1 MSELGYD
8 ITRGGVTVHQMPSIP
23 FMAISWS
30 IVANTQ
36 TSSSPFTSAGQTNE
50 LAGSRWKAS
59 FSYNQG
65 VGKDKDIGKIRA
77 FLAKLRGASG
87 RFYASDA
94 SWCSNLGSFG
104 NDGSTSVTVVIP
116 ETTVQGGNL
125 FPATDLTP
133 SETLYPNSGDGEYI
147 YSEYTF
153 TLSYNYN
160 IDEGIYLQN
169 DLSSGATTCTVN
181 EIAVDYIFENS
192 NPWDFSQG
200 IHPEY
205 DNYYNQGLLLL
216 NEKLS
221 KIQDS
226 NSVLLNQGDYIRIDD
241 SLRMIVEDFNTG
253 DTGITFEPPLI
264 HPATS
269 GTQVNVNNVGVIM
282 RLIDDEQA
290 NFNVGGGQIHDSITF
305 SAIEAL

>member
-36 TSSSPFTSAGQTNE
+36 TSSSPFTNAGQTNE

-94 SWCSNLGSFG
+94 SWCTKLGVLGDDS
-104 NDGSTSVTVVIP
+104 SASVTVVIP
-116 ETTVQGGNL
+116 ETTVQGANL
-125 FPATDLTP
+125 FPANDLTP
-133 SETLYPNSGDGEYI
+133 SETLYPNSGGGSYT
-147 YSEYTF
+147 YPEYTF
-153 TLSYNYN
+153 TLSFSYDA
-160 IDEGIYLQN
+160 DENIYLQS
-169 DLSSGATTCTVN
+169 DLSSGATTCTINAIDINDTFV
-181 EIAVDYIFENS
+181 NS
-192 NPWDFSQG
+192 NPWDYSQG
-200 IHPEY
+200 VRPEY
-205 DNYYNQGLLLL
+205 DKYLSDGMKELYKKINSEPQLNLL
-216 NEKLS
+216 KM
-221 KIQDS
+221 
-226 NSVLLNQGDYIRIDD
+226 GDYIRIDD
-241 SLRMIVEDFNTG
+241 ALRMVVEDMNEG
-253 DTGITFEPPLI
+253 DDIITFEPPLI

-290 NFNVGGGQIHDSITF
+290 NFNVGGGQIHESITF